1 RQILLFFLNFRPHL
15 QAINLKSKYMRP
27 FTIWMSKISYVEV
40 WSSSRT
46 ENYSKAF
53 TQQLLDMGAKISK
66 TLNKQVTHVIFKD
79 GFLSTWN
86 RAQKAGIKLV
96 SVLWVEK

>member
-1 RQILLFFLNFRPHL
+1 MCRSAKSQPTCAQAQRCGLRTCLPHG
-15 QAINLKSKYMRP
+15 SP
-27 FTIWMSKISYVEV
+27 YVEV

-46 ENYSKAF
+46 ENYSKSF
-53 TQQLLDMGAKISK
+53 TQQLIDMGAKVSK
-66 TLNKQVTHVIFKD
+66 TFNKQVTHVIFKE
-79 GFLSTWN
+79 GLSSTWN

>member
-1 RQILLFFLNFRPHL
+1 MEDGDGRPSAELILTGVV
-15 QAINLKSKYMRP
+15 A
-27 FTIWMSKISYVEV
+27 YVDV

-46 ENYSKAF
+46 ENYSEAF

-66 TLNKQVTHVIFKD
+66 TFSKQVTHVIFKD
-79 GFLSTWN
+79 GHWSTWN